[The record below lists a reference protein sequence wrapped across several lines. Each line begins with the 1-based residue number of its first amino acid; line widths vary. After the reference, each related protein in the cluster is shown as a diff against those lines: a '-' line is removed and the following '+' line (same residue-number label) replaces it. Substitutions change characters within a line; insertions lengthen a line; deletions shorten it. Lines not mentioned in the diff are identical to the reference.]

1 MSDNIKGG
9 LYIKKKEASSKS
21 SLKYLNIKNL
31 EIGKSSNVW
40 NLHLEPRLE
49 TRKAIVKA
57 RMMTG
62 SYILEIDK
70 HKFNNQP
77 SNEVQSI
84 TSFVIANLVL
94 HLSFHVCDVNF
105 FKIVSLMIVKTNEN
119 PVHELLIQ

>member
-1 MSDNIKGG
+1 ME
-9 LYIKKKEASSKS
+9 EASSKS

-57 RMMTG
+57 RMVTG

-70 HKFNNQP
+70 HKFNNNSIDP
-77 SNEVQSI
+77 NLSALQS
-84 TSFVIANLVL
+84 
-94 HLSFHVCDVNF
+94 
-105 FKIVSLMIVKTNEN
+105 
-119 PVHELLIQ
+119 